1 VKLSDFDYELPLE
14 LIAQAPPAERDGA
27 RMLVLHR
34 ASQTWEDRT
43 FRDLPAYLGPGDC
56 LVLNDSRVL
65 PSRLF
70 GKRESGPM
78 GRSMEAEIMLLEPVS
93 SDSRDWRALVRP
105 GRKLRTGAIVNFDDR
120 FSAEIL
126 SEGERGERTV
136 RLLGEE
142 DVYAAIERLGHMPLP
157 PYIKRRDEEADR
169 ERYQTVFA
177 RERGSVAAPTAGLH
191 FTEDTLRRCREAGA
205 HTAKVTL
212 HVGLGTFQ
220 PIDRE
225 DFEHHKLHVE
235 RYSIGE
241 DSWAEIQ
248 AAKRVVAVGTTSVR
262 SVESAVRTGER
273 SGATGLFIYPGA
285 ANAFHRV
292 GAMLT
297 NFHLP
302 RTSLLLLVAAFAGT
316 ELTLAAYRHA
326 VRQKYRFFS
335 YGDCMLI
342 V

>member
-14 LIAQAPPAERDGA
+14 LIAQEPPAERDGA

-34 ASQTWEDRT
+34 ASQTWEDRA
-43 FRDLPAYLGPGDC
+43 FRDLPSCLAPGDC

-70 GKRESGPM
+70 GKREG
-78 GRSMEAEIMLLEPVS
+78 GEAEIMLLEPVS
-93 SDSRDWRALVRP
+93 SDSREWRALVRP
-105 GRKLRTGAIVNFDDR
+105 GRKLRSGAIVKFDNNFA
-120 FSAEIL
+120 AEIL

-136 RLLGEE
+136 RLTGED

-157 PYIKRRDEEADR
+157 PYIKRQDEEADR

-205 HTAKVTL
+205 HTAQVTL

-225 DFEHHKLHVE
+225 DFENHKLHVE
-235 RYSIGE
+235 RYSISD
-241 DSWAEIQ
+241 DSWREIQ

-262 SVESAVRTGER
+262 TVESAARSGER
-273 SGATGLFIYPGA
+273 SGNTGLFIYPGD
-285 ANAFHRV
+285 ANPFRRV

-326 VRQKYRFFS
+326 VKEKYRFFS

>member
-27 RMLVLHR
+27 RMLVLDR
-34 ASQTWEDRT
+34 ASQTWQDRT
-43 FRDLPAYLGPGDC
+43 FRDLPSFLAPGDC

-70 GKRESGPM
+70 GMRQG
-78 GRSMEAEIMLLEPVS
+78 GEAEIMLLEPVS
-93 SDSRDWRALVRP
+93 SDSREWRALVRP
-105 GRKLRTGAIVNFDDR
+105 GRKLRAGAVVNFDDQ

-126 SEGERGERTV
+126 SEGDRGERTV
-136 RLLGEE
+136 RLIGEE
-142 DVYAAIERLGHMPLP
+142 DVYAAIERQ
-157 PYIKRRDEEADR
+157 DEQADR

-191 FTEDTLRRCREAGA
+191 FTEDTLWQCREAGA

-225 DFEHHKLHVE
+225 DFERHKLHVE
-235 RYSIGE
+235 RYSIRD
-241 DSWAEIQ
+241 DSWREIE

-262 SVESAVRTGER
+262 TVESAARTGER
-273 SGATGLFIYPGA
+273 SGSTGLFIYPGE
-285 ANAFHRV
+285 ANPFHRV

-326 VRQKYRFFS
+326 VQEKYRFFS